1 MTSTRHSWM
10 DLTLVEALRGRARRA
25 HTLLFLGLV
34 CLLSAWL
41 MNAMQWFWLPP
52 AVTVAVPA
60 EGTPVGL
67 HASVWAWLGGLFEG
81 YAQGSVRG
89 MRIVKDWMTTGLPG
103 WVIWVPA
110 GLLLWLL
117 ALIDL
122 TVLGLSIRRQLAA
135 SAATLVEP
143 AGPVR
148 ETPILPTDNHLEA
161 PVLIEPPS
169 DTPSLG
175 LPPQPAPAEPSTP
188 SPAVAPSST
197 APGSAAA
204 PTEANPSLDAVESQ
218 LYSAEHQLEGALS
231 ALAVAR
237 HGLLNLSLDPDGPH
251 RDDDMQKARASLD
264 QAEQA
269 LTKLRGQQHALI
281 AGLVGLRRHVH

>member
-1 MTSTRHSWM
+1 MRHSWM

-52 AVTVAVPA
+52 AAPVAVPA
-60 EGTPVGL
+60 EGAPVGL
-67 HASVWAWLGGLFEG
+67 HASVWAWLGGFFEG
-81 YAQGSVRG
+81 HAQGSVRG
-89 MRIVKDWMTTGLPG
+89 MRIVNDWMTTGLPG

-122 TVLGLSIRRQLAA
+122 AVLGLSIRRQLAA
-135 SAATLVEP
+135 SAAMLVEP
-143 AGPVR
+143 EGLLR
-148 ETPILPTDNHLEA
+148 ETPSLPTDNTLVA
-161 PVLIEPPS
+161 PVLIDPPS

-175 LPPQPAPAEPSTP
+175 LPPEPVPSAEPPTP
-188 SPAVAPSST
+188 SPVAPS
-197 APGSAAA
+197 PAAA
-204 PTEANPSLDAVESQ
+204 AESNPSLDAVESH

>member
-1 MTSTRHSWM
+1 MTSVRHSWM
-10 DLTLVEALRGRARRA
+10 DLSLVEGLRGRARRA

-52 AVTVAVPA
+52 AAPVAVPA
-60 EGTPVGL
+60 EGAPVGL

-89 MRIVKDWMTTGLPG
+89 MRIVNDWMTTGLPG

-122 TVLGLSIRRQLAA
+122 AVLGLSIRRQLAA
-135 SAATLVEP
+135 SAAMLVEP
-143 AGPVR
+143 EGLLR
-148 ETPILPTDNHLEA
+148 ETPSLSTDNTLVA
-161 PVLIEPPS
+161 PVLIDPPS

-175 LPPQPAPAEPSTP
+175 LPPEPVPPAEPPTP
-188 SPAVAPSST
+188 SPVAPS
-197 APGSAAA
+197 PAAA
-204 PTEANPSLDAVESQ
+204 AESNPSLDAVESQ

>member
-1 MTSTRHSWM
+1 
-10 DLTLVEALRGRARRA
+10 
-25 HTLLFLGLV
+25 
-34 CLLSAWL
+34 
-41 MNAMQWFWLPP
+41 
-52 AVTVAVPA
+52 
-60 EGTPVGL
+60 
-67 HASVWAWLGGLFEG
+67 
-81 YAQGSVRG
+81 QGSVRG
-89 MRIVKDWMTTGLPG
+89 MRIVNDWMTTGLPG

-122 TVLGLSIRRQLAA
+122 AVLGLSIRRQLAA

-143 AGPVR
+143 AGFVR
-148 ETPILPTDNHLEA
+148 ETPSLPTDNHLEA
-161 PVLIEPPS
+161 PMLIEPPS
-169 DTPSLG
+169 DTPTLG
-175 LPPQPAPAEPSTP
+175 LPPEPAPAEPSTP
-188 SPAVAPSST
+188 GPAVAPSPTAST
-197 APGSAAA
+197 AAAA
-204 PTEANPSLDAVESQ
+204 PTENPSLDAVESQ

>member
-1 MTSTRHSWM
+1 MTSMRHSWM
-10 DLTLVEALRGRARRA
+10 DLTLVEGLRGRARRA
-25 HTLLFLGLV
+25 HTLLFVGLV

-52 AVTVAVPA
+52 TVPVAVPA
-60 EGTPVGL
+60 EGAPVGL
-67 HASVWAWLGGLFEG
+67 HASVWAWLGGVFEG

-89 MRIVKDWMTTGLPG
+89 MRIVNDWMTTGLPG

-122 TVLGLSIRRQLAA
+122 AVLGLSIRRQLAA
-135 SAATLVEP
+135 SAAMLVEP
-143 AGPVR
+143 EGLLR
-148 ETPILPTDNHLEA
+148 ETPSLSTDNTLVA
-161 PVLIEPPS
+161 PVLIDPPS

-175 LPPQPAPAEPSTP
+175 LPPEPVPPAEPPTP
-188 SPAVAPSST
+188 SPVAPS
-197 APGSAAA
+197 PAAA
-204 PTEANPSLDAVESQ
+204 AESNPSLDAVESQ

>member
-1 MTSTRHSWM
+1 M

-52 AVTVAVPA
+52 AAPVAVPA
-60 EGTPVGL
+60 EGAPVGL

-89 MRIVKDWMTTGLPG
+89 MRIVNDWMTTGLPG

-122 TVLGLSIRRQLAA
+122 AVLGLSIRRQLAA
-135 SAATLVEP
+135 SAAMLVEP
-143 AGPVR
+143 EGLLR
-148 ETPILPTDNHLEA
+148 ETPSLSTDNTLVA
-161 PVLIEPPS
+161 PVLIDPPS

-175 LPPQPAPAEPSTP
+175 LPPEPVPPAEPPTP
-188 SPAVAPSST
+188 SPVAPS
-197 APGSAAA
+197 PAAA
-204 PTEANPSLDAVESQ
+204 AESNPSLDAVESQ

>member
-1 MTSTRHSWM
+1 M

-52 AVTVAVPA
+52 VVPLAVPS
-60 EGTPVGL
+60 EGAPVGL
-67 HASVWAWLGGLFEG
+67 HASVWAWLGGFFEG
-81 YAQGSVRG
+81 YAQGTVRG
-89 MRIVKDWMTTGLPG
+89 MGTVKDWMTTGLPG

-110 GLLLWLL
+110 GLFLWLL

-122 TVLGLSIRRQLAA
+122 AVLGLSIRRQLAA
-135 SAATLVEP
+135 SAAMLVEP
-143 AGPVR
+143 AGFVR
-148 ETPILPTDNHLEA
+148 EMPSLSTDNTLEA
-161 PVLIEPPS
+161 PVLIDPPS
-169 DTPSLG
+169 DTPILG
-175 LPPQPAPAEPSTP
+175 LPPEPVPRAEPSRP
-188 SPAVAPSST
+188 NP
-197 APGSAAA
+197 AAA
-204 PTEANPSLDAVESQ
+204 PTESNPSLDAVESQ

>member
-1 MTSTRHSWM
+1 MTSMRHSWM
-10 DLTLVEALRGRARRA
+10 DLTLVEGLRGRARRA

-52 AVTVAVPA
+52 AVPA
-60 EGTPVGL
+60 EGAPVGL
-67 HASVWAWLGGLFEG
+67 HASVWAWLGGFFEG

-110 GLLLWLL
+110 GLFLWLL

-122 TVLGLSIRRQLAA
+122 AVLGLSIRRQLAA
-135 SAATLVEP
+135 SAAMLVEP
-143 AGPVR
+143 AGFEH
-148 ETPILPTDNHLEA
+148 ETPSLSTDNRLEA
-161 PVLIEPPS
+161 PVLIEPSS
-169 DTPSLG
+169 DTPTLG
-175 LPPQPAPAEPSTP
+175 LPPEPAPAEVPAP
-188 SPAVAPSST
+188 GPAVAPSPAASV
-197 APGSAAA
+197 SAAA

>member
-1 MTSTRHSWM
+1 MTSMRHSWM
-10 DLTLVEALRGRARRA
+10 DLTLVEGLRGRARRA

-52 AVTVAVPA
+52 AVPA
-60 EGTPVGL
+60 EGAPVGL
-67 HASVWAWLGGLFEG
+67 HASVWAWLGGFFEG

-89 MRIVKDWMTTGLPG
+89 TRIVKDWMTTGLPG

-110 GLLLWLL
+110 GLFLWLL

-122 TVLGLSIRRQLAA
+122 ALLGLSIRRQLAA
-135 SAATLVEP
+135 SAAMLVEP
-143 AGPVR
+143 AGFER
-148 ETPILPTDNHLEA
+148 ETPSLSTDNRLEA
-161 PVLIEPPS
+161 PVLIEPSS
-169 DTPSLG
+169 DTPTLG
-175 LPPQPAPAEPSTP
+175 LPPEPAPAEVPAP
-188 SPAVAPSST
+188 GPAVAPSPAAS
-197 APGSAAA
+197 GSAAA

>member
-1 MTSTRHSWM
+1 MTSMRHSWM

-52 AVTVAVPA
+52 AAPVAVPA
-60 EGTPVGL
+60 EGAPVGL

-89 MRIVKDWMTTGLPG
+89 MRIVNDWMTTGLPG

-122 TVLGLSIRRQLAA
+122 AVLGLSIRRQLAA
-135 SAATLVEP
+135 SAAMLVEP
-143 AGPVR
+143 EGLLR
-148 ETPILPTDNHLEA
+148 ETPSLSTDNTLVA
-161 PVLIEPPS
+161 PVLIDPPS

-175 LPPQPAPAEPSTP
+175 LPPEPVPPAEPPTP
-188 SPAVAPSST
+188 SPVAPS
-197 APGSAAA
+197 PAAA
-204 PTEANPSLDAVESQ
+204 AESNPSLDAVESQ

>member
-10 DLTLVEALRGRARRA
+10 DLSLVEALRGRARRA

-52 AVTVAVPA
+52 AVPVAVPA
-60 EGTPVGL
+60 EGAPVGL
-67 HASVWAWLGGLFEG
+67 HASVWAWLGGFFEG
-81 YAQGSVRG
+81 HAQGSVRG
-89 MRIVKDWMTTGLPG
+89 MRIVNDWMTTGLPG

-122 TVLGLSIRRQLAA
+122 AVLGLSIRRQLAA
-135 SAATLVEP
+135 SAAMLVEP
-143 AGPVR
+143 EGLLR
-148 ETPILPTDNHLEA
+148 ETPSLPTDNTLVA
-161 PVLIEPPS
+161 PVLIDPPS

-175 LPPQPAPAEPSTP
+175 LPPEPVLSAEPPTP
-188 SPAVAPSST
+188 SPVAPS
-197 APGSAAA
+197 PAAA
-204 PTEANPSLDAVESQ
+204 AESNPSLDAVESQ

>member
-1 MTSTRHSWM
+1 MRHSWM

-52 AVTVAVPA
+52 AAPVAVPA
-60 EGTPVGL
+60 EGAPVGL
-67 HASVWAWLGGLFEG
+67 HASVWAWLGGFFEG
-81 YAQGSVRG
+81 HAQGSVRG
-89 MRIVKDWMTTGLPG
+89 MRIVNDWMTTGLPG

-122 TVLGLSIRRQLAA
+122 AVLGLSIRRQLAA
-135 SAATLVEP
+135 SAAMLVEP
-143 AGPVR
+143 EGLLR
-148 ETPILPTDNHLEA
+148 ETPSLPTDNTLVA
-161 PVLIEPPS
+161 PVLIDPPS
-169 DTPSLG
+169 DTPS
-175 LPPQPAPAEPSTP
+175 P
-188 SPAVAPSST
+188 
-197 APGSAAA
+197 AAA
-204 PTEANPSLDAVESQ
+204 AESNPSLDAVESQ